1 MVSVISLAISARTSM
16 DTRTS
21 IGADERRPAPSPFG
35 RRTQATTTNRLLNS
49 LPKAELD
56 RLLPLFERVAIAP
69 KQVLHHRNLPME
81 HVYFIESGLISVM
94 AKIGDRHWVEVWLVG
109 SDGTTAIPVTLGDD
123 TSPHR
128 RVVQIGGTALRIAT
142 PDFRRILQTNTA
154 LRETVLKSIRLA
166 LLQTSQSGACNA
178 QHTVMQRLARWLLVA
193 RDALGSGRVPL
204 PQQMLSR
211 LIGVRRATISDCLA
225 EMERR
230 ELIRSSRCLVE
241 IADAAALETIAC
253 DCYRILK
260 KERHRLL
267 G

>member
-1 MVSVISLAISARTSM
+1 M

-21 IGADERRPAPSPFG
+21 IGADEQLSASSAFG
-35 RRTQATTTNRLLNS
+35 RRSHATTANRLLNS
-49 LPKAELD
+49 LPKTELQ
-56 RLLPLFERVAIAP
+56 RLLPLFERVTLAP
-69 KQVLHHRNLPME
+69 KQVLHHRYLPMAD
-81 HVYFIESGLISVM
+81 VYFIESGLISVM
-94 AKIGDRHWVEVWLVG
+94 AKIGERHWVEVWLVG
-109 SDGTTAIPVTLGDD
+109 SDGTTAIPVALGDD

-128 RVVQIGGTALRIAT
+128 RVVQIGGSALRIAT
-142 PDFRRILQTNTA
+142 PAFRRLLQSNA
-154 LRETVLKSIRLA
+154 LLRESVLKSIRLA

-178 QHTVMQRLARWLLVA
+178 QHSVMQRLARWLLVA

-241 IADAAALETIAC
+241 ISDAAGLEAVAC

>member
-1 MVSVISLAISARTSM
+1 M

-21 IGADERRPAPSPFG
+21 IGADERLTAPSAIG
-35 RRTQATTTNRLLNS
+35 RAAQATTANRLLNS
-49 LPKAELD
+49 LAKTELQS
-56 RLLPLFERVAIAP
+56 LLPLFDRVTLAP
-69 KQVLHHRNLPME
+69 KQVLHHRYLPME

-94 AKIGDRHWVEVWLVG
+94 AKIGERHWVEVWLVG

-128 RVVQIGGTALRIAT
+128 RVVQIAGTALRIAT
-142 PDFRRILQTNTA
+142 PDFRGLLQSNKA
-154 LRETVLKSIRLA
+154 LREIVLKSIRLA

-178 QHTVMQRLARWLLVA
+178 QHSVMQRLARWLLLA

-211 LIGVRRATISDCLA
+211 LIGVRRATISDCLQD
-225 EMERR
+225 MEGRK
-230 ELIRSSRCLVE
+230 LIRSSRCLVE
-241 IADAAALETIAC
+241 IADTEALEAIAC

>member
-1 MVSVISLAISARTSM
+1 M

-21 IGADERRPAPSPFG
+21 LHADERLPAPAAFG
-35 RRTQATTTNRLLNS
+35 RRAQATTTNRVLNS
-49 LPKAELD
+49 LPSSEQE

-69 KQVLHHRNLPME
+69 KQILHHRNLPME

-109 SDGTTAIPVTLGDD
+109 SDGTTATSVALGDD

-128 RVVQIGGTALRIAT
+128 RVAQIGGSALRIAT
-142 PDFRRILQTNTA
+142 PAFRRLFQSNA
-154 LRETVLKSIRLA
+154 RLRESVLKSIRLT

-178 QHTVMQRLARWLLVA
+178 QHSVMQRLARWLLLA

-230 ELIRSSRCLVE
+230 ELVRSSRCLVE
-241 IADAAALETIAC
+241 IADAASLEAVAC

-260 KERHRLL
+260 NERHRLL